1 MGSFIYSKFVKVTVF
16 IIGFVLLV
24 GMVCAVLS
32 AYGRYH
38 FFGNDVE
45 NRKVFNETD
54 YVQNIVSTQ
63 GTILVDYINDFGRLR
78 TRDYSTQ
85 HINLYDYH
93 DFTNKI
99 VYYTAD
105 LEKDENRKFFD
116 IAQSIL
122 YNGTYLDAEGNFHD
136 IYREFPYTFYDL
148 QGKSRNYIRITPSE
162 YIELIKEYADR
173 VDSVEDFADGIQTGL
188 DTEQFTYYSLDDNEI
203 ITSDDKLTGGIISSA
218 NIDEYSD
225 DDVIIGSTVT
235 IGGRNTIPDVALY
248 SSSENQFF
256 NAAVGYVNIDQ
267 LKSYKYLYIPI
278 KYINNSN
285 LERSII
291 TAPYFNFAAAPML
304 ASMSSEDLSYFESYV
319 YGNVNLTGVSY
330 CFKSELSGGYLTGDQ
345 MYTSFDEARKSIDKR
360 NNIIF
365 EYDSQRNAIESYY
378 YDNNGKKVNFNYCN
392 DVMKK
397 NIDMMPNKTDFIF
410 GIDIFDE
417 GYGFDCTLPSSV
429 YKFCR
434 MIPQP
439 IPAFIILLFF
449 FILSAICLSSTTGI
463 VFDKEGN
470 KVVKLGIIDKVPAE
484 IFIVIFGATMYSLYI
499 MFRAGFMSYG
509 YLVPPSGTLDYDK
522 MSTVVAFGLIIFA
535 VYFFMAFIFLSFVR
549 RIRAGKFF
557 RSLLLVKIYGLMY
570 KSYSRITEGFNARL
584 MMFIKLFVFL
594 LANVLLLGFLIVCS
608 YERIFGRLMAVDGI
622 VIFTCIILVIMLDI
636 LGIYKLVK
644 YTNQIEVLIDVCK
657 DIEKGD
663 FEAQV
668 NVENLTGSCR
678 KLGES
683 LNNLGAGLNRAVA
696 ASTKDERLKAEL
708 ITNVSHDIKTPLTS
722 IINYVDL
729 MKREDVR
736 DPKLK
741 EYISILD
748 VKSQRLKQLTLD
760 LIEASKVSTG
770 NIELECV
777 NLNFS
782 ELLQQA
788 VAEFDDKF
796 QENSLEVVLT
806 APDDPLIIYADG
818 RRLYRIIENLFQNA
832 CKYTIQGSRVYMK
845 LGGDEERVYFSIKNV
860 SREML
865 NISADELTERFVR
878 GDKSRFT
885 EGSGLGLSIARNLT
899 ELQNGTF
906 EISIDGD
913 LFKVD
918 ISFPRVFDFETPV
931 EETEEEE
938 TEKEPAEEVLIGVP
952 KKGTEPL
959 IGAPKAG
966 TEPLIGV
973 PKAGTDTLIGGK
985 AE

>member
-122 YNGTYLDAEGNFHD
+122 YNGTYLDADGNFHD
-136 IYREFPYTFYDL
+136 IYREFPYTFYEL
-148 QGKSRNYIRITPSE
+148 QGSSRNYIRITPSE

-173 VDSVEDFADGIQTGL
+173 VDSVEDIADGIQTGL
-188 DTEQFTYYSLDDNEI
+188 DTEQYTYYSLDNNEI
-203 ITSDDKLTGGIISSA
+203 ITNDDTFTGGIISSGP
-218 NIDEYSD
+218 IDEYSD
-225 DDVIIGSTVT
+225 DLIIGSTVT

-267 LKSYKYLYIPI
+267 LKNYKYLYIPI

-304 ASMSSEDLSYFESYV
+304 ASMSEEDLSYFESYV

-330 CFKSELSGGYLTGDQ
+330 CFKSDFSGGYLTGDQ
-345 MYTSFDEARKSIDKR
+345 MYTSFDEARKNIDKR

-594 LANVLLLGFLIVCS
+594 LANVLLLGFLIVC
-608 YERIFGRLMAVDGI
+608 
-622 VIFTCIILVIMLDI
+622 
-636 LGIYKLVK
+636 
-644 YTNQIEVLIDVCK
+644 VCK

-973 PKAGTDTLIGGK
+973 PKAGSDSLIGGK